1 MTGLDATIA
10 RALSGYDAGDVLSFD
25 SLREAANAAQ
35 LTPRQLH
42 GQILHDIHAG
52 YVEPLRAVVDGIEEA
67 LLKQGVKPLRREG
80 EAEGRWVLLDYND
93 IVVHV
98 QQSEERFH
106 YALERLWRDC
116 PTIPLPADVTA
127 HSGG

>member
-42 GQILHDIHAG
+42 GQILHAIHAG
-52 YVEPLRAVVDGIEEA
+52 YIKPMRFVIDGIEY
-67 LLKQGVKPLRREG
+67 RRTS
-80 EAEGRWVLLDYND
+80 A
-93 IVVHV
+93 
-98 QQSEERFH
+98 
-106 YALERLWRDC
+106 
-116 PTIPLPADVTA
+116 PIPLAVA
-127 HSGG
+127 L